1 MERYD
6 IAIIGTGP
14 AGISAAITAKVRN
27 KNIVL
32 FGSGS
37 LSDKLSKAHR
47 IDNYPGVPA
56 VEGKELA
63 DIFKKQIEDMGI
75 SIAEKKVNAVYAMGD
90 YFSLQVGNEFV
101 EAKTVIIATGVVFEK
116 SLEGEEEYLGRGV
129 SYCATCDGGLYKGG
143 NVTVI
148 GYSEESVSEAK
159 YLATLAEKV
168 TFVPMLKEKELL
180 SEIEDVGNISILEEK
195 PVGVVGGMKVQALK
209 TEAGEY
215 ETDCVFILRDA
226 IKASKLVPGI
236 EMDGAHIKVGLS
248 METSIPGVFACGDV
262 AGLPYQYIKA
272 AGQGNIA
279 ALSAV
284 NYLTSI

>member
-32 FGSGS
+32 FGSKN
-37 LSDKLSKAHR
+37 LSDKLVKAHR
-47 IDNYPGVPA
+47 IDNYPGVPF

-63 DIFKKQIEDMGI
+63 SILKKQIDDMGI
-75 SIAEKKVNAVYAMGD
+75 EITEKKVNAVYAMGD

-101 EAKTVIIATGVVFEK
+101 EAKAVIIASGVVFEK
-116 SLEGEEEYLGRGV
+116 SLEGEEEFLGRGI
-129 SYCATCDGGLYKGG
+129 SYCATCDGGLYRDG

-148 GYSEESVSEAK
+148 GYSEDSVEEAK
-159 YLATLAEKV
+159 YLATLAKRV
-168 TFVPMLKEKELL
+168 TFVPMLKDKSLLGEL
-180 SEIEDVGNISILEEK
+180 EDVENISILEEK
-195 PVGVVGGMKVQALK
+195 PVGVVGQMKVQALK
-209 TEAGEY
+209 TVEGEY
-215 ETDCVFILRDA
+215 ETDCVFVLRDA
-226 IKASKLVPGI
+226 IKASRLVPGL
-236 EMDGAHIKVGLS
+236 EMDGVHIKVGLN

-279 ALSAV
+279 ALSAIGV
-284 NYLTSI
+284 